1 MEKRYIPTTSLNF
14 NNVLSSES
22 ISPKAFY
29 QKRGFGYIRWFSI
42 PENDIDNVILLYKSL
57 SSFVR
62 EKGDMEDHPLLIE
75 IYLEEDVLSSLKPIN
90 ENVDCCDHTIYLT
103 PWSTR
108 FIFFQSMTKRS
119 LCLFLK
125 VV

>member
-62 EKGDMEDHPLLIE
+62 KKGDMEDHPLLIE
-75 IYLEEDVLSSLKPIN
+75 VTSVRRKNL
-90 ENVDCCDHTIYLT
+90 
-103 PWSTR
+103 R
-108 FIFFQSMTKRS
+108 
-119 LCLFLK
+119 
-125 VV
+125 